1 MKRFTIICNKCGM
14 ELDLKGKGGS
24 VTPQSEIWI
33 VREDY
38 QKGYSPFVLVE
49 CKGCKAKEI
58 LLKRKKE
65 VEK

>member
-1 MKRFTIICNKCGM
+1 M